1 MWFPQPQLL
10 LRFATAG
17 DGDLV
22 AAMCAQLSKDEGSP
36 RISRFSAQVFR
47 RDGFGPKPKF
57 RCIIAEI
64 SGKPVGYVL
73 HCPDYDTDHLCRGI
87 YMADLYVEKTARG
100 RGIGRALMAVAAD
113 DGRQIGAAV
122 MTWTAFRF
130 NEPALVL
137 YRRVGHEASD
147 LVEYVAEDAQFRDLA
162 ALKLQ
167 SDAFRLRPA
176 RAADCTVLAEFLAE
190 LQRTVGR
197 APVAGLAEKLRRD
210 GFGPDPAFA
219 ALIAETAE
227 GVPIGYALFW
237 QSYVTET
244 EMTGGLLSDLYV
256 VPAWRRQGVARALL
270 AAAARA
276 SADAGGEFLVW
287 AVDADNNHAREFYR
301 RLSREVPENVI
312 CSCEPGEFARLADDA
327 RTWRR

>member
-167 SDAFRLRPA
+167 SVAFRLRPA

-287 AVDADNNHAREFYR
+287 AVDADNNQAREFYR

-312 CSCEPGEFARLADDA
+312 CSCDPGEFARLADDA